1 MNEKL
6 RIIYFAG
13 LVMQSKKQIERKLW
27 RRKQRKEAI
36 TWLIKERQLEG
47 NIQSDLERK
56 RKRRRAKRKP
66 VL

>member
-1 MNEKL
+1 MNNLFRWISDVEQKANREK
-6 RIIYFAG
+6 IVEEEA
-13 LVMQSKKQIERKLW
+13 E
-27 RRKQRKEAI
+27 EAI

-56 RKRRRAKRKP
+56 RQRRGAKRKP

>member
-1 MNEKL
+1 MNNLFRWISDVEQKANREK
-6 RIIYFAG
+6 IVEEEA
-13 LVMQSKKQIERKLW
+13 E
-27 RRKQRKEAI
+27 EAI

-56 RKRRRAKRKP
+56 RKRRGTKRKP